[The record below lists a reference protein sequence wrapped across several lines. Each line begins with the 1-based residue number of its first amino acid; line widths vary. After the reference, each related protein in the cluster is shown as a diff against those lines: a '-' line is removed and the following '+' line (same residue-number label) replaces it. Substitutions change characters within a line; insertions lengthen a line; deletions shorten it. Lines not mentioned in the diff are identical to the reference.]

1 MRQIIVTRGEDGKW
15 VAECPSLPGC
25 ITQGDTKEAAIANAR
40 DAIQQYI
47 AALEEDHL
55 PVPPENFDTLVV
67 AV

>member
-1 MRQIIVTRGEDGKW
+1 MRQIIITRGEDGKW

-25 ITQGDTKEAAIANAR
+25 ITEGDGKEAAIANAR
-40 DAIQQYI
+40 GGIDQYI

-55 PVPPENFDTLVV
+55 SVPPENFDTLVV